1 MVNNCIMLFQLE
13 NWLILN
19 WNMAYAN
26 VELVNWLIWGV
37 GWGSGAM
44 IFKHGLFVAS
54 HMSDYW
60 LTANDQFCS
69 FIMETI
75 SYN

>member
-1 MVNNCIMLFQLE
+1 MLFQLE

-26 VELVNWLIWGV
+26 VELVNWFIFFFG
-37 GWGSGAM
+37 GGGM
-44 IFKHGLFVAS
+44 IYKHGLCVAS

-60 LTANDQFCS
+60 LTANEQFCS
-69 FIMETI
+69 YIMETI
-75 SYN
+75 SYNR